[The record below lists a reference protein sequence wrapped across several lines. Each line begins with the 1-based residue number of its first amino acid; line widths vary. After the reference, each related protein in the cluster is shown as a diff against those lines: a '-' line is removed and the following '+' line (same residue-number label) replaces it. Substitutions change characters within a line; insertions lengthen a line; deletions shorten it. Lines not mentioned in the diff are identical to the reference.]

1 MSNFRISQNI
11 ALREANLQN
20 GATVCDVVR
29 KKEEKIPRA
38 LEPS

>member
-20 GATVCDVVR
+20 GAAVRNGVR